1 MIRRPPRSTR
11 TDTLFPYTTLF
22 RSCLL
27 PTASF
32 SLPTERARSVLVACL
47 TSNRDRKVLCELAME
62 GRERAPVRT
71 SRNILI
77 RCRDRAE
84 ITDEGTERR
93 IAVLDQ
99 ARRLEQAPPQPDD
112 RQIGSHEILGRAI
125 EDRPV

>member
-1 MIRRPPRSTR
+1 MRIS
-11 TDTLFPYTTLF
+11 DGSSDICSSDL
-22 RSCLL
+22 
-27 PTASF
+27 
-32 SLPTERARSVLVACL
+32 
-47 TSNRDRKVLCELAME
+47 VLCELAME

-125 EDRPV
+125 EDRTVRSEERRVGKEWVGTCGSRWSPRY